1 MKLFLTNFR
10 ILFIAV
16 ASSLCLLSCG
26 GFDPPSAR
34 DVPTSG
40 IERAKKNVREGRGIS
55 LKGLGGVGNTTYQ
68 FSTSNPMWRA
78 TFDTIDF
85 MPLLNVDYS
94 GGMIITDWYSDKR
107 APSEALKITIRFL
120 SNEIRSDSIKI
131 IIHKRVCN
139 NNTNCT
145 VTKISSK
152 LEDEIR
158 TAILRKAAVLEKQPQ
173 ADEVKKKRR
182 GVFGLKG
189 ENRSAE
195 DLLEEDRRRKSES
208 GR

>member
-1 MKLFLTNFR
+1 M
-10 ILFIAV
+10 
-16 ASSLCLLSCG
+16 
-26 GFDPPSAR
+26 
-34 DVPTSG
+34 PTSG

-107 APSEALKITIRFL
+107 APSEALKLTIRFL

-173 ADEVKKKRR
+173 AEEVKKKRR